1 MKYIVPLFNINDC
14 EKYHKKADA
23 VLCGIQNGS
32 VRCVYDYTKEELIEV
47 AKQCQQYDLEMCVA
61 LNRFFLEEDLV
72 FLEESLNFLKTL
84 PVSRIYYSDESVL
97 WCAMQLEMHDR
108 LVYAPETLVT
118 NHQDAS
124 YYIQEGIKGVV
135 LSKDITLKELCSIAS
150 HCPNQCEVI
159 IHGRVNIMHSRRNLL
174 SSYMEFIK
182 KDVPVRHRQDLYLI
196 EEKRQD
202 KMPIIEDEM
211 GTHVFSGYTLAS
223 FVELKAL
230 KEASVAYV
238 RIEGLFHDVDYVLEA
253 LDLYH
258 QVQKGADP
266 YAIMDAYQE
275 KYIDDHVSDG
285 FYHQATSKIKEC

>member
-1 MKYIVPLFNINDC
+1 MKYIVPLFNKADC
-14 EKYHKKADA
+14 EKYAQKADA
-23 VLCGIQNGS
+23 VLCGMKQCS
-32 VRCVYDYTKEELIEV
+32 VRCVTDFTQDELKEIALL
-47 AKQCQQYDLEMCVA
+47 CQKYDLEMAVA
-61 LNRFFLEEDLV
+61 LNRFFLEEDLPV
-72 FLEESLNFLKTL
+72 LQESLAFLKTL
-84 PVSRIYYSDESVL
+84 PISRIYYSDESVL
-97 WCAMQLEMHDR
+97 CCAMELEMHDR

-135 LSKDITLKELCSIAS
+135 LSKDITLKELCSISS

-174 SSYMEFIK
+174 SSYMEFVK
-182 KDVPVRHRQDLYLI
+182 KDVPVRNRLDLYLV
-196 EEKRQD
+196 EEKRED

-223 FVELKAL
+223 FNELQAL
-230 KEASVAYV
+230 QEASVEYA
-238 RIEGLFHDVDYVLEA
+238 RIDGLFHDVDYVLEA

-258 QVQKGADP
+258 QVMDGVNPQE
-266 YAIMDAYQE
+266 IMQAYQE
-275 KYIDDHVSDG
+275 KYAEDHVTDG

>member
-1 MKYIVPLFNINDC
+1 MKYIVPLFNLNDC
-14 EKYHKKADA
+14 EKYSKKADTI
-23 VLCGIQNGS
+23 LCGMKNCS
-32 VRCVYDYTKEELIEV
+32 VRCVRDYTQAELSEI
-47 AKQCQQYDLEMCVA
+47 AQLCQKYDLEMAVA
-61 LNRFFLEEDLV
+61 VNRFFLEEDLP
-72 FLEESLNFLKTL
+72 LLKEALAFLKGL
-84 PVSRIYYSDESVL
+84 NVSRIYYSDESVL
-97 WCAMQLEMHDR
+97 WCAMQLELHDR

-159 IHGRVNIMHSRRNLL
+159 IHGRVNIMHSRRYLL
-174 SSYMEFIK
+174 TSYMDFIK
-182 KDVPVRHRQDLYLI
+182 KDVPVRNRHDLYLV
-196 EEKRQD
+196 EEKRED

-223 FVELKAL
+223 FNELQAL
-230 KEASVAYV
+230 KDASVEYV

-258 QVQKGADP
+258 QVMNGAHP
-266 YAIMDAYQE
+266 QAIMDAYQA
-275 KYIDDHVSDG
+275 KYADDHVTDG

>member
-1 MKYIVPLFNINDC
+1 MKYIVPLFNLNDC
-14 EKYHKKADA
+14 EKYSKKADA
-23 VLCGIQNGS
+23 VLCGMQNCS
-32 VRCVYDYTKEELIEV
+32 VRCVYDYTKEELVEV
-47 AKQCQQYDLEMCVA
+47 AKKCQQYDLEMCVA
-61 LNRFFLEEDLV
+61 LNRFFLEEDLE
-72 FLEESLNFLKTL
+72 LLQDALSFLKTL

-97 WCAMQLEMHDR
+97 WCAMQLELHDR

-182 KDVPVRHRQDLYLI
+182 KDVPVRNRYDLYLV
-196 EEKRQD
+196 EEKRED

-223 FVELKAL
+223 FNEQQAL
-230 KEASVAYV
+230 QEASVAFV

-253 LDLYH
+253 LDLYQ
-258 QVQKGADP
+258 QVMSGASSQDIMKVYQAK
-266 YAIMDAYQE
+266 YA
-275 KYIDDHVSDG
+275 DDHVTDG